1 MVSASIIST
10 KPLVERSLSKWR
22 ALACGAMA
30 GLVSVGFSA
39 SGLLF
44 SCFFGPGFLAA
55 GLTGSVL
62 TGPGLAEMVG
72 LVEVAG
78 LAGVKVRPLAWG
90 RVGCGL
96 FAWRMPAEGRA
107 QPGPLLY
114 GSVTGCG
121 AAGGE
126 GSDERRG
133 G

>member
-44 SCFFGPGFLAA
+44 SCFFGSGFLAA

-62 TGPGLAEMVG
+62 TGPGLAAVAG
-72 LVEVAG
+72 WVEVAG
-78 LAGVKVRPLAWG
+78 V
-90 RVGCGL
+90 
-96 FAWRMPAEGRA
+96 
-107 QPGPLLY
+107 
-114 GSVTGCG
+114 
-121 AAGGE
+121 AGGKRS
-126 GSDERRG
+126 GGRRG
-133 G
+133 GKAGVSECRSRGSPDL

>member
-44 SCFFGPGFLAA
+44 SCFFGSGFLAA

-62 TGPGLAEMVG
+62 TGPGLAEVAG

-78 LAGVKVRPLAWG
+78 LAEVKVRPLALG
-90 RVGCGL
+90 RVGCGP
-96 FAWRMPAEGRA
+96 FALRMPAEGPEKRR
-107 QPGPLLY
+107 PLL
-114 GSVTGCG
+114 S
-121 AAGGE
+121 
-126 GSDERRG
+126 GSDRKSTRLNSSH
-133 G
+133 

>member
-10 KPLVERSLSKWR
+10 QPLVERSLSKWR

-44 SCFFGPGFLAA
+44 SCFFGSGFLAA

-62 TGPGLAEMVG
+62 TGPGLAAVAG

-78 LAGVKVRPLAWG
+78 LAEVKVRPLALG
-90 RVGCGL
+90 RVGCGT
-96 FAWRMPAEGRA
+96 FALRMTDEG
-107 QPGPLLY
+107 PGKRRPQLS
-114 GSVTGCG
+114 GSFRGITEEG
-121 AAGGE
+121 AVRKKGG
-126 GSDERRG
+126 R
-133 G
+133 